1 MPARHSGKVDKGWGY
16 ELIWAT
22 NDSYCGK
29 ILVFEKPGSKMS
41 MHFHKEKDE
50 QLKLFLKNKKIQRT
64 VFKYMLR
71 GRKRNAGSRIQPG
84 LTRPKMLEFLTEL
97 DSKQDLG
104 DQADKSLPRAT
115 ASAS

>member
-1 MPARHSGKVDKGWGY
+1 
-16 ELIWAT
+16 
-22 NDSYCGK
+22 
-29 ILVFEKPGSKMS
+29 
-41 MHFHKEKDE
+41 
-50 QLKLFLKNKKIQRT
+50 
-64 VFKYMLR
+64 MLR

-104 DQADKSLPRAT
+104 DQADKSLPKAA